1 MAENNNKR
9 LFKYR
14 MLAPLWIAIFIDV
27 LGFTILFPLVGFFK
41 GIFQTNDI
49 VIGLIFSV
57 NAMFGFVFGPILS
70 KLSDKYGRKP
80 MLLISQ
86 FGTLLAFVL
95 TAFSSTLWMLVIARM
110 IDGMF
115 GGNFPIAKAIISD
128 AVPPKDRGIQMA
140 NVGIAHVLASL
151 IGPAIGGFFFIISFD
166 LLGLGLFAAGLTMIT
181 ILMTTFMLKETW
193 PKEKRL
199 HYHKVKT
206 EVTLKVRENKNA
218 LFMLTLWGFHT
229 ISFTIVMSSL
239 SFFSVNV
246 LNLSVLDVSY
256 VFMISGIF
264 RAGVRFTLFKP
275 TIKKLGESNAIRLG
289 LVIFFV
295 SFFLIGFSD
304 SVIVI
309 MIIFMFVSF
318 AASLTRGPMNSKI
331 SQTASPKI
339 QGKINGLSSG
349 LDSIA
354 QIIGPLAGA
363 FIISTLPPYWL
374 GIIVALIALPAMIM
388 SFQKI
393 EKKKYFPTE
402 TIINHQMDK

>member
-1 MAENNNKR
+1 
-9 LFKYR
+9 

-27 LGFTILFPLVGFFK
+27 LGFTILFPMVGYFSVL
-41 GIFQTNDI
+41 FQTSKI
-49 VIGLIFSV
+49 VIGFIFAV

-70 KLSDKYGRKP
+70 WLSDRYGRKP
-80 MLLISQ
+80 LLLISQ
-86 FGTLLAFVL
+86 FGTLLAFIL
-95 TAFSSTLWMLVIARM
+95 TAFSTTLWMLVIARI

-128 AVPPKDRGIQMA
+128 KVPPKDRGIQMA

-151 IGPAIGGFFFIISFD
+151 IGPAIGGFFFTFFG
-166 LLGLGLFAAGLTMIT
+166 LLGPGLFAAGLTVIT
-181 ILMTTFMLKETW
+181 IILTAIMLKETW

-199 HYHKVKT
+199 HYHKVKN
-206 EVTLKVRENKNA
+206 EVTLKVTENKNA

-275 TIKKLGESNAIRLG
+275 TIKKLGETNAIRVG

-304 SVIVI
+304 SVLVI

-339 QGKINGLSSG
+339 QGKINGFSSG

-374 GIIVALIALPAMIM
+374 GIVVALIALPAMIM

-393 EKKKYFPTE
+393 EKKKYVPTE
-402 TIINHQMDK
+402 TLINHPMDK

>member
-1 MAENNNKR
+1 MAKNNKKR

-27 LGFTILFPLVGFFK
+27 LGYTILFPLVGFFSVLFK
-41 GIFQTNDI
+41 TDI
-49 VIGLIFSV
+49 IMIGLIFSV
-57 NAMFGFVFGPILS
+57 NAMFGFIFGPILS

-80 MLLISQ
+80 LLLISQ
-86 FGTLLAFVL
+86 FGTLLAFVM
-95 TAFSSTLWMLVIARM
+95 TAFSNTLWMLVIARM
-110 IDGMF
+110 VDGMF

-128 AVPPKDRGIQMA
+128 EVPPKDRGIQMA
-140 NVGIAHVLASL
+140 NVGVAYVLASL
-151 IGPAIGGFFFIISFD
+151 IGPAFSGFLFIFYG
-166 LLGLGLFAAGLTMIT
+166 LLGIGLFAAGLTVIT
-181 ILMTTFMLKETW
+181 IVVTTIMLEETW
-193 PKEKRL
+193 PMEKRL
-199 HYHKVKT
+199 RHHKSKT
-206 EVTLKVRENKNA
+206 ELTLKVRENKNA
-218 LFMLTLWGFHT
+218 IFMLVLWAFHT
-229 ISFTIVMSSL
+229 ISFTIVITSL

-246 LNLSVLDVSY
+246 LNLSILDVTF

-264 RAGVRFTLFKP
+264 RTGVRFTLFKL
-275 TIKKLGESNAIRLG
+275 TIKKLGETNAIRVG

-295 SFFLIGFSD
+295 SFFLIGFST
-304 SVIVI
+304 SVVVL

-331 SQTASPKI
+331 SQTVSPKI

-374 GIIVALIALPAMIM
+374 GIIVALIALPAMVM

-393 EKKKYFPTE
+393 EKKKYLPPKNS
-402 TIINHQMDK
+402 INHTMDK